1 VNSITAIVTRLND
14 ADLDPRTEV
23 AIAPPS
29 LYLFLARQL
38 ASPGIAVS
46 AQNVF
51 DRPNGPFTG
60 ELSVGQLAD
69 AKIDWA
75 IIGHSE
81 RRVLLREEDDVRGFS
96 G

>member
-1 VNSITAIVTRLND
+1 MRIPS
-14 ADLDPRTEV
+14 
-23 AIAPPS
+23 PPS
-29 LYLFLARQL
+29 SPDSTTPTSIRAPKSPLLPRQL
-38 ASPGIAVS
+38 ASPGIAIS

>member
-1 VNSITAIVTRLND
+1 LSPVLTRNGNANSIIAIVTRLND

-23 AIAPPS
+23 AIIVPPS

-38 ASPGIAVS
+38 AGPGIAIS

-51 DRPNGPFTG
+51 DRPNSPFTS

-81 RRVLLREEDDVRGFS
+81 DD
-96 G
+96 